1 VGLLDA
7 GEVQPRSQVQR
18 YAISGV
24 ALVILLAFGIWYF
37 YLRFISEKSTIAS
50 FMDAVAAENFEAAYQ
65 IWKPRG
71 SYTYEDFLAD
81 WGLKGYYGPI
91 KSYHIYSARSPSGA
105 SGTVV
110 VVEISPEAAFPAQQ
124 DPKSAS
130 TRVVSIWVEASD
142 LSLSFPPSF

>member
-1 VGLLDA
+1 MGLLDA
-7 GEVQPRSQVQR
+7 EEVRPRSQVQR

-37 YLRFISEKSTIAS
+37 YLRFLSEKRTIVS
-50 FMDAVAAENFEAAYQ
+50 FMDAVVAEKFEDAYR
-65 IWKPRG
+65 IWMPHG

-81 WGLKGYYGPI
+81 WSLQGYYGPI
-91 KSYHIYSARSPSGA
+91 KSYRIYSARSPRDA

-110 VVEISPEAAFPAQQ
+110 VVEVSPEATFPAQE

-142 LSLSFPPSF
+142 LSLSFPPF

>member
-7 GEVQPRSQVQR
+7 KVAVPRSKVQR

-24 ALVILLAFGIWYF
+24 ALVILLAFGVWYF
-37 YLRFISEKSTIAS
+37 YLRFLGEKRAVAS
-50 FMDAVAAENFEAAYQ
+50 FMDALVAEQFEDAYQ
-65 IWKPRG
+65 IWNPHG

-81 WGLKGYYGPI
+81 WSPNGYYGPI
-91 KSYHIYSARSPSGA
+91 KSYHIYSASSPSNA

-142 LSLSFPPSF
+142 LSLSFPPSP